1 MILSKS
7 IFNLFVTQAKN
18 QKIGFVK
25 LEQEQEANQVRQI
38 NPYYGKRVILNIN
51 LKTDQYFVK
60 HKSKKYPL
68 KPISDE
74 DIINNLQKIFLM
86 KKTLFLSFNKKNQ

>member
-51 LKTDQYFVK
+51 LKQINILLNIN
-60 HKSKKYPL
+60 L
-68 KPISDE
+68 K
-74 DIINNLQKIFLM
+74 N
-86 KKTLFLSFNKKNQ
+86 TH